1 MNKNFKY
8 LVRIYLSAK
17 EIMQKDYVILDEI
30 QSELFG
36 NDYFLQ
42 GFLETLK
49 GATTVSEGV
58 WDTLEDYI
66 LEKTDNFMKKY
77 VVVTDTYA
85 FNHEEDINEL
95 IIAMDVII
103 DIQVDKLLEDYKT
116 KMLATKRLMRQAVKG
131 R

>member
-8 LVRIYLSAK
+8 SVRIYLSAK

-36 NDYFLQ
+36 NAYFLQ

-49 GATTVSEGV
+49 EATAVSEGI
-58 WDTLEDYI
+58 WNTLEDYI

-77 VVVTDTYA
+77 VTITDDYA
-85 FNHEEDINEL
+85 FNHEEDIDDL
-95 IIAMDVII
+95 IIAMDMVI

-116 KMLATKRLMRQAVKG
+116 KMMATKRLMHQAVK
-131 R
+131 RR

>member
-8 LVRIYLSAK
+8 AVRIYLSAK

-49 GATTVSEGV
+49 EATAVSEGV
-58 WDTLEDYI
+58 WNTLEDYI
-66 LEKTDNFMKKY
+66 LEKTDKFTEKY
-77 VVVTDTYA
+77 VVVTDGYA
-85 FNHEEDINEL
+85 FNHEEDIDDF
-95 IIAMDVII
+95 IAIDVII
-103 DIQVDKLLEDYKT
+103 DIQVDKLLKDYQT
-116 KMLATKRLMRQAVKG
+116 KMMATKRLMYQAVRG
-131 R
+131 E